1 MAMAFNSYGFAL
13 LFLPIVFALYRLAAL
28 RRRPGARLCVVIA
41 AGVVFYALACA
52 WALPVLLISLAGNYA
67 VARRIAATQGTMQR
81 GWLIFGVTANV
92 AALVIYKFTGFF
104 GANLALV
111 MPGFM
116 AAGGAGSRL
125 WRELALPLGISFFTF
140 QQISLLVDVAR
151 GLVPQLRPLTYLA
164 SILFFPYLVSGP
176 ITYYREFAPQIEA
189 EPRDWLRNGITGITL
204 FSVGLFKKAVLADSL
219 ILWVD
224 PMFADVAAGKSPVTV
239 QAWVMVVGFLLQMYF
254 DFSGYSDMAAGVARL
269 FGVRLPLNF
278 YSPMRVT
285 SIMDWW
291 RRWHM
296 SLGRFVN
303 DYIFQSLALPL
314 TRKAVMRGYGRWGV
328 TVLGVLVPTAV
339 SMLVIGA
346 WHGGRWT
353 YIVFGLLHATYMV
366 VAEAWLF
373 WRKKNRKRKG
383 AAAPSR
389 MDHVRGHALTILCVL
404 VALVPF
410 RTADMASAL
419 RIWGAMVGLDG
430 SAVWLTWPVM
440 APVGAGLVA
449 VELVVA
455 LFIVY
460 ALPNTAQWLD
470 RLEPSLPFAGGDKVS
485 RGLFGWRWRAGLGW
499 GLVTGAA
506 LMLGLTF
513 VSRGANS
520 FVYFSF

>member
-1 MAMAFNSYGFAL
+1 
-13 LFLPIVFALYRLAAL
+13 
-28 RRRPGARLCVVIA
+28 
-41 AGVVFYALACA
+41 
-52 WALPVLLISLAGNYA
+52 
-67 VARRIAATQGTMQR
+67 
-81 GWLIFGVTANV
+81 
-92 AALVIYKFTGFF
+92 
-104 GANLALV
+104 
-111 MPGFM
+111 
-116 AAGGAGSRL
+116 
-125 WRELALPLGISFFTF
+125 
-140 QQISLLVDVAR
+140 
-151 GLVPQLRPLTYLA
+151 
-164 SILFFPYLVSGP
+164 
-176 ITYYREFAPQIEA
+176 
-189 EPRDWLRNGITGITL
+189 
-204 FSVGLFKKAVLADSL
+204 
-219 ILWVD
+219 
-224 PMFADVAAGKSPVTV
+224 
-239 QAWVMVVGFLLQMYF
+239 
-254 DFSGYSDMAAGVARL
+254 
-269 FGVRLPLNF
+269 
-278 YSPMRVT
+278 
-285 SIMDWW
+285 
-291 RRWHM
+291 
-296 SLGRFVN
+296 
-303 DYIFQSLALPL
+303 
-314 TRKAVMRGYGRWGV
+314 V

-470 RLEPSLPFAGGDKVS
+470 RLEPSLPLPVGTRCRAGCSAGVGGPVWAGG
-485 RGLFGWRWRAGLGW
+485 W
-499 GLVTGAA
+499 
-506 LMLGLTF
+506 
-513 VSRGANS
+513 
-520 FVYFSF
+520 

>member
-1 MAMAFNSYGFAL
+1 MAFNSYGFAL
-13 LFLPIVFALYRLAAL
+13 LFLPLVWVAYLLAARFCGRGIRLA
-28 RRRPGARLCVVIA
+28 VVIA
-41 AGVVFYALACA
+41 AGLAFYALACT
-52 WALPVLLISLAGNYA
+52 WALPVLLISLAGNYGA
-67 VARRIAATQGTMQR
+67 ARMIAAAQGAARQR
-81 GWLIFGVTANV
+81 WLALGVSANV
-92 AALVIYKFTGFF
+92 AALVVYKFTGFF
-104 GANLALV
+104 GANLALIV
-111 MPGFM
+111 PGPPV
-116 AAGGAGSRL
+116 L
-125 WRELALPLGISFFTF
+125 RELALPLGISFFTF
-140 QQISLLVDVAR
+140 QQISLLVDVSR
-151 GLVPQLRPLTYLA
+151 GLVTQLRPLTYLA

-176 ITYYREFAPQIEA
+176 ITYYREFASQIEG
-189 EPRDWLRNGITGITL
+189 EPEDWKGNGVAGITL
-204 FSVGLFKKAVLADSL
+204 FSIGLFKKTVLADTL

-224 PMFADVAAGKSPVTV
+224 PMFADVASGHSPVTV
-239 QAWVMVVGFLLQMYF
+239 QAWAMVIGFLFQMYF

-314 TRKAVMRGYGRWGV
+314 TRKAMMRGYGNWGV
-328 TVLGVLVPTAV
+328 KALGVLVPTAV

-353 YIVFGLLHATYMV
+353 YVLFGLLHAVYMV
-366 VAEAWLF
+366 IAEIWLF
-373 WRKKNRKRKG
+373 WRKKHRKRK
-383 AAAPSR
+383 APPSR
-389 MDHVRGHALTILCVL
+389 LANMRGHVLTMLCVL

-410 RTADMASAL
+410 RAPDMGSVW
-419 RIWGAMVGLDG
+419 RIWQSMVGLG
-430 SAVWLTWPVM
+430 SEQALLTWPM
-440 APVGAGLVA
+440 LAPVGAGVVVA
-449 VELVVA
+449 ELAVA

-460 ALPNTAQWLD
+460 ALPNTAQLLD
-470 RLEPSLPFAGGDKVS
+470 RLAPSLPFAGADKIS
-485 RGLFGWRWRAGLGW
+485 RGVLPLRWRPGLAW
-499 GLVTGAA
+499 GLIMGAL